1 MRAARFFSVEVSTMN
16 IVSGSHCVR
25 RLAAFFFAAF
35 ANAFAT
41 VPLAAQLPQGV
52 TKGATVEGI
61 TEYDLA
67 NGLRVL
73 IFPDASKPT
82 ATINITYLVGSRHE
96 GYGETGMAH
105 LLEHM
110 NFKGTPKH
118 PNIPA
123 ELTEHGARDNAST
136 FFDRTN
142 YFETLQATDENVN
155 WALELEADRMLH
167 SNIAKKDLE
176 SEMTVVRNEYEAGE
190 NSPFNILFE
199 RTLSTAY
206 LWHNYGKSTIGA
218 RSDIEN
224 VPIERLQAFYH
235 KYYQPDNA
243 VLVVAGKVDE
253 AKVLKQ
259 IVDRFGPI
267 PKPVR
272 SLDRGNMIYPTYTE
286 EPTQDGE
293 REVSLRRTGDVQVA
307 MALYHVPAG
316 SHPDFAA
323 VDVLTEMLGNTPGGR
338 LYKALVEPK
347 KASEAQAFNIQLK
360 EPSFLVGSATMQK
373 DQSLADARAILI
385 QTMEAAGK
393 TTPSSEDVERAKA
406 ALLKETDLEL
416 NNSASVGL
424 DLTEWAA
431 AGDWRLIF
439 VHRDRIKK
447 VTPVDV
453 QRVAAAYLKPDNRT
467 VGLFYPTEKPDRAVI
482 PQVTDADIV
491 AMTKD
496 YKGNA
501 ALAAGEAFDPSPSNI
516 DARTVR
522 STLPNGM
529 KLALLSKATRGNTVS
544 ARVTVRFGDE
554 KSLANR
560 GTAGTMLASM
570 FDRGSKTMTRQ
581 QVKDAFDKLKA
592 RVNFGGAGNN
602 SVAIIETTREN
613 LAPTLRLV
621 AQLFKEPAFD
631 AKEFDLLKQEELAG
645 LEQQKSDP
653 QAIAQRLVQK
663 KIALYPKGHPM
674 YPESVEESIA
684 SVKAVTVDDVRK
696 FYTDLVGAS
705 YGDIAVVGDFSR
717 DSITALTTELF
728 GAWKSPRPF
737 ARLVR
742 QYFDAPQ
749 ASERVETPDK
759 ANAFYWAAQNIKVR
773 DDSKDYAALVMGNY
787 IFGGDALSSRL
798 ANRIRQ
804 KDGLSYGVQS
814 GVGAQSLDSVGVFQE
829 IAIYNPENVARL
841 ETAFGEELDRVLKDG
856 FTQDELDK
864 ARQGWLQQNLQTR
877 SSDAALVAKFTAQSV
892 TGRTMAFDANFE
904 KMVAALTVADVNAA
918 MKKYIKPAK
927 ITAIEAGDFA
937 KHPPKATVK
946 P

>member
-1 MRAARFFSVEVSTMN
+1 MTSST
-16 IVSGSHCVR
+16 ITRTGR
-25 RLAAFFFAAF
+25 RLALLFALVAG
-35 ANAFAT
+35 
-41 VPLAAQLPQGV
+41 PLSAQLPQGV

-118 PNIPA
+118 TDIPA
-123 ELTEHGARDNAST
+123 ELTARGARDNAST

-142 YFETLQATDENVN
+142 YFETLAASDSNVT
-155 WALELEADRMLH
+155 WALELEADRMVH

-176 SEMTVVRNEYEAGE
+176 SEMTVVRNEYESGE

-243 VLVVAGKVDE
+243 VLVVAGKIDE
-253 AKVLKQ
+253 ANIVKQ
-259 IVDRFGPI
+259 VAAIFGPI

-316 SHPDFAA
+316 SHPDFAP
-323 VDVLTEMLGNTPGGR
+323 VDVLTEILDNKPGGR

-360 EPSFLVGSATMQK
+360 EPSFLVGSVTMTK
-373 DQSLADARAILI
+373 DQSLADAKTLLI
-385 QTMEAAGK
+385 QTMEGVAK
-393 TTPSSEDVERAKA
+393 NPPTTEEVERAKA
-406 ALLKETDLEL
+406 SLLKETDLLL
-416 NNSASVGL
+416 NNSANVGL
-424 DLTEWAA
+424 TLTEWAA
-431 AGDWRLIF
+431 AGDWRLMY
-439 VHRDRIKK
+439 VHRDRVKK
-447 VTPVDV
+447 VTPADV

-467 VGLFYPTEKPDRAVI
+467 VGLFYPTEKPDRAEI
-482 PQVTDADIV
+482 PQVTDADIA

-496 YKGNA
+496 YKGTA
-501 ALAAGEAFDPSPSNI
+501 TLAAGEAFDPSPANI
-516 DARTVR
+516 DSRTIR
-522 STLPNGM
+522 ASLPGGF
-529 KLALLSKATRGNTVS
+529 KIALLPKTTRGNTVS
-544 ARVTVRFGDE
+544 ARLTLRFADE
-554 KSLANR
+554 KALMNKNAV
-560 GTAGTMLASM
+560 ATMMSTM

-581 QVKDAFDKLKA
+581 QIKDAFDKLKS
-592 RVNFGGAGNN
+592 RVSFGGAGNN
-602 SVAIIETTREN
+602 TVAIIETTHEN

-621 AQLFKEPAFD
+621 AEILKEPAFD

-645 LEQQKSDP
+645 LDQQRSDP
-653 QAIAQRLVQK
+653 QSIAVRTIQK
-663 KIALYPKGHPM
+663 KISPYPKGHPM
-674 YPESVEESIA
+674 YAESVDESIA
-684 SVKAVTVDDVRK
+684 STKAAAVEDVKK
-696 FYTDLVGAS
+696 FYTDFVGAT
-705 YGDIAVVGDFSR
+705 YGDIAVVGDFSK
-717 DSITALTTELF
+717 DSVTALTKELF
-728 GAWKSPRPF
+728 GSWKSPKPF
-737 ARLVR
+737 SRLVR
-742 QYFDAPQ
+742 KYYDAPQ
-749 ASERVETPDK
+749 SNDKIEAPDK

-773 DDSKDYAALVMGNY
+773 DDSKDYAALTMANY
-787 IFGGDALSSRL
+787 IFGADPLSSRL
-798 ANRIRQ
+798 AVRIRQ

-814 GVGAQSLDSVGVFQE
+814 DFRGQSLDSVSVFQE

-877 SSDAALVAKFTAQSV
+877 SSDAALAAKFTAQV
-892 TGRTMAFDANFE
+892 TTGRTMAFDANFE
-904 KMVAALTVADVNAA
+904 KMVQALTAADVNAA
-918 MKKYIKPAK
+918 MKKYINPAK
-927 ITAIEAGDFA
+927 ISSIEVGDFA
-937 KHPPKATVK
+937 KHPPKAAVK

>member
-1 MRAARFFSVEVSTMN
+1 MTSSAITRT
-16 IVSGSHCVR
+16 GR
-25 RLAAFFFAAF
+25 RLAVLLAFVAA
-35 ANAFAT
+35 
-41 VPLAAQLPQGV
+41 PLAAQLPQGV

-82 ATINITYLVGSRHE
+82 ATVNITYLVGSRHE

-110 NFKGTPKH
+110 NFKGTPTH

-123 ELTEHGARDNAST
+123 ELTARGARDNAST

-142 YFETLQATDENVN
+142 YFETLAASDSNVT
-155 WALELEADRMLH
+155 WALKLEADRMLH

-176 SEMTVVRNEYEAGE
+176 SEMTVVRNEYESGE

-253 AKVLKQ
+253 ANIVKQ
-259 IVDRFGPI
+259 VAAIFGPI

-293 REVSLRRTGDVQVA
+293 REISLRRTGDVQVA

-316 SHPDFAA
+316 SHPDFAP
-323 VDVLTEMLGNTPGGR
+323 VDVLTELLGNAPGGR

-347 KASEAQAFNIQLK
+347 KASEAQSFNIQLK
-360 EPSFLVGSATMQK
+360 EPSFLVGSATMKK
-373 DQSLADARAILI
+373 DQSLSEAKATLI
-385 QTMEAAGK
+385 QTMEAVGK
-393 TTPSSEDVERAKA
+393 TAPSNEEVERAKA
-406 ALLKETDLEL
+406 SLLKETDLML
-416 NNSASVGL
+416 NSSTEVGL
-424 DLTEWAA
+424 TLTEWAA
-431 AGDWRLIF
+431 AGDWRLLY

-447 VTPVDV
+447 VTPADV

-467 VGLFYPTEKPDRAVI
+467 VGLFYPTDKPDRAEI

-491 AMTKD
+491 NATKN

-501 ALAAGEAFDPSPSNI
+501 TLAAGEAFDPSPANI

-522 STLPNGM
+522 SMLPNGF
-529 KLALLSKATRGNTVS
+529 KLALLPKTTRGNTVS
-544 ARVTVRFGDE
+544 ARVTLRFGDE
-554 KSLANR
+554 KSLSNR
-560 GTAGTMLASM
+560 NSASTMMSSL

-581 QVKDAFDKLKA
+581 QIKDAFDKLKA
-592 RVNFGGAGNN
+592 RVTFGGAGNN
-602 SVAIIETTREN
+602 TLANIETTREN
-613 LAPTLRLV
+613 LPATIRLV
-621 AQLFKEPAFD
+621 AQLLKEPAFD
-631 AKEFDLLKQEELAG
+631 AKELDLLKQEELAA
-645 LEQQKSDP
+645 LEQGKSDP
-653 QAIAQRLVQK
+653 QTIAQRTIQK
-663 KIALYPKGHPM
+663 KIALYPKGHPL
-674 YPESVEESIA
+674 YPQSVDEAIEDTK
-684 SVKAVTVDDVRK
+684 SVTIDDVKK
-696 FYTDLVGAS
+696 FYADFVGAT
-705 YGDIAVVGDFSR
+705 YGDIAVVGDFSK

-728 GAWKSPRPF
+728 GSWKSPKPF
-737 ARLVR
+737 SRLVR

-749 ASERVETPDK
+749 ASEKVETPDK

-773 DDSKDYAALVMGNY
+773 DDSKDYAALVMANY
-787 IFGGDALSSRL
+787 IFGADALSSRL
-798 ANRIRQ
+798 AVRIRQ

-814 GVGAQSLDSVGVFQE
+814 GLGAQSLDSVGVFQE

-864 ARQGWLQQNLQTR
+864 ARGGWLQQNLQTR
-877 SSDAALVAKFTAQSV
+877 SSDGALVAKLTGQYV

-904 KMVAALTVADVNAA
+904 KMVSALTVADVNAA

-927 ITAIEAGDFA
+927 ISAVEAGDFA
-937 KHPPKATVK
+937 KHPPKTPAIK